1 MSSATNTQA
10 LTQTGVVVDG
20 RTAGCDCTCDR
31 DRHLFCSG
39 PKRMLALDGGGVRGA
54 ITVAF
59 LEQIEAVLSEHLKK
73 PAHLGNW
80 FDLIGG
86 TSTGAIIAGA
96 LAMGFTTA
104 DIKRFYFEL
113 APKVFKRP
121 FWRVLGLQAKYDAR
135 MLRSEIEEIVGDLA
149 LGSEELVTGLCMIS
163 KRIDTGSPW
172 VLANNP
178 RSLYW
183 ETKPGDKGGKGH
195 IGNKHYPLC
204 NLVRASTA
212 APFYFDPET
221 ISIVEGEEPGVF
233 MDGGVTP
240 HNNPSLRMLLL
251 AVLGAHKLSWK
262 TGPEHM
268 TIVSIGTGSHRD
280 QVIPDEL
287 GMGRTAKLAYRTALG
302 LMSDIKTFVLVQM
315 QYLGECLTPWT
326 IDSEIGALCG
336 EAPPGGKMFR
346 FMRYD
351 VQLELPWIEEHLG
364 EDVEKEFGRR
374 LTEIDVLRM
383 RSLDD
388 PSIIEDIYKLGRIA
402 ARKQVKPE
410 HWTGELATWCQGR
423 HPSAAARHMRPRKP
437 EDALGRTWARYGK
450 AISRS
455 LSYFRSRIVRRFN
468 PTAK

>member
-1 MSSATNTQA
+1 MSSATNTEA

-20 RTAGCDCTCDR
+20 RTAGCECTCDR

-59 LEQIEAVLSEHLKK
+59 LEQIEAVLSERLKK
-73 PAHLGNW
+73 PVHLGNW

-96 LAMGFTTA
+96 LAMGFTIA

-135 MLRSEIEEIVGDLA
+135 MLRSEIEHIVGSLT
-149 LGSEELVTGLCMIS
+149 LESKELITGLCIIS
-163 KRIDTGSPW
+163 KQIDTGSPW
-172 VLANNP
+172 VLANNS
-178 RSLYW
+178 RALYW
-183 ETKPGDKGGKGH
+183 ETKPGLGSDEGH

-212 APFYFDPET
+212 APFYFEPET
-221 ISIVEGEEPGVF
+221 FTVVEGDKPGTF

-240 HNNPSLRMLLL
+240 HNNPSLRMFLM
-251 AVLGAHKLSWK
+251 AVLNAHKLCWK
-262 TGPEHM
+262 TGPDNL

-280 QVIPDEL
+280 RIIPDEL
-287 GMGRTAKLAYRTALG
+287 GLWRTARLAYRTTLG

-315 QYLGECLTPWT
+315 QYLGECLTPWK
-326 IDSEIGALCG
+326 IDSEIGALRG

-351 VQLELPWIEEHLG
+351 VQLELPWIKEHLG
-364 EDVEKEFGRR
+364 EEVEKEFGRK
-374 LTEIDVLRM
+374 LTDIDILRM

-388 PSIIEDIYKLGRIA
+388 PSIIDDIYRLGRIA
-402 ARKQVKPE
+402 AKKQVKPE

-423 HPSAAARHMRPRKP
+423 QPSAAPRQMSPRKP
-437 EDALGRTWARYGK
+437 EDPLGRTWARYGK

-455 LSYFRSRIVRRFN
+455 LSYFRSWIVRRFN

>member
-149 LGSEELVTGLCMIS
+149 LGSEKLVTGL
-163 KRIDTGSPW
+163 
-172 VLANNP
+172 
-178 RSLYW
+178 
-183 ETKPGDKGGKGH
+183 
-195 IGNKHYPLC
+195 
-204 NLVRASTA
+204 
-212 APFYFDPET
+212 
-221 ISIVEGEEPGVF
+221 
-233 MDGGVTP
+233 
-240 HNNPSLRMLLL
+240 
-251 AVLGAHKLSWK
+251 
-262 TGPEHM
+262 
-268 TIVSIGTGSHRD
+268 
-280 QVIPDEL
+280 
-287 GMGRTAKLAYRTALG
+287 
-302 LMSDIKTFVLVQM
+302 
-315 QYLGECLTPWT
+315 
-326 IDSEIGALCG
+326 
-336 EAPPGGKMFR
+336 
-346 FMRYD
+346 
-351 VQLELPWIEEHLG
+351 
-364 EDVEKEFGRR
+364 
-374 LTEIDVLRM
+374 
-383 RSLDD
+383 
-388 PSIIEDIYKLGRIA
+388 
-402 ARKQVKPE
+402 
-410 HWTGELATWCQGR
+410 
-423 HPSAAARHMRPRKP
+423 
-437 EDALGRTWARYGK
+437 
-450 AISRS
+450 
-455 LSYFRSRIVRRFN
+455 
-468 PTAK
+468 